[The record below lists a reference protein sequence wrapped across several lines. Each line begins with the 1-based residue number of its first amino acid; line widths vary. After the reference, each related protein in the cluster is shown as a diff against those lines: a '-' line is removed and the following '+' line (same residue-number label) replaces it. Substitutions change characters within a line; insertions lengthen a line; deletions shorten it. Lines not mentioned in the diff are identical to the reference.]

1 MTEKRQIYRCAICGN
16 GIEVVNNGGGE
27 LVCCGRPMTRLEGNT
42 TDASMEKHVPVVE
55 KVAGGYK
62 ITVGS
67 TPHPMSAEHY
77 IQWIEL
83 LTPTEVLRKELQ
95 PTDRPE
101 ATFATDSECVEVRE
115 YCNLH
120 GLWKA

>member
-1 MTEKRQIYRCAICGN
+1 M
-16 GIEVVNNGGGE
+16 
-27 LVCCGRPMTRLEGNT
+27 VCCGRPMTRLEGNT
-42 TDASMEKHVPVVE
+42 TDASMEKHVPMVE

-101 ATFATDSECVEVRE
+101 ATFVTDSECVGVRE